1 MKIAFIAGCALSIAV
16 GGLAWADG
24 ESAPSQATGQKTS
37 AASLDL
43 TSAPSLEFQSAPAS
57 SSANSGASAP
67 AKAEWNGLKADIKS
81 TETVLAHLSSAER
94 KKWETAV
101 TALPDFCH
109 EWERLLHNREMDNLA
124 HLNWKNRDGY
134 QTANYTGYSKV
145 QACEAKE
152 SAQGIPIGKVVY
164 DERNY
169 YLAGKTVEEAKS
181 NAKVVGTT
189 STLEIFSFEKDR
201 WFY

>member
-1 MKIAFIAGCALSIAV
+1 MRIAFIAGCALCIAV
-16 GGLAWADG
+16 AGLARADSG
-24 ESAPSQATGQKTS
+24 SAPQASGQKTS
-37 AASLDL
+37 ASSLDL
-43 TSAPSLEFQSAPAS
+43 TSAPSLEFQSVPATTS
-57 SSANSGASAP
+57 PTSTGSVP
-67 AKAEWNGLKADIKS
+67 AKPEWNGLKADIKS
-81 TETVLAHLSSAER
+81 TEAVLARLSTAER

-124 HLNWKNRDGY
+124 HLTWKSRDGY
-134 QTANYTGYSKV
+134 QTASYTGYSKV

-164 DERNY
+164 DEKNY
-169 YLAGKTVEEAKS
+169 YLSGKTVEEAKGNS
-181 NAKVVGTT
+181 KIVGTT

>member
-1 MKIAFIAGCALSIAV
+1 LARLS
-16 GGLAWADG
+16 
-24 ESAPSQATGQKTS
+24 T
-37 AASLDL
+37 
-43 TSAPSLEFQSAPAS
+43 
-57 SSANSGASAP
+57 
-67 AKAEWNGLKADIKS
+67 
-81 TETVLAHLSSAER
+81 AER

-124 HLNWKNRDGY
+124 HLTWKSRDGY
-134 QTANYTGYSKV
+134 QTASYTGYSKV

-164 DERNY
+164 DEKNY
-169 YLAGKTVEEAKS
+169 YLSGKTVEEAKGNS
-181 NAKVVGTT
+181 KIVGTT